1 MAAGRTKPRVA
12 PVVAMFIER
21 IAIAPF
27 SEGAATTLTRRV
39 NSGETDE
46 QPRERRA
53 AHLADV
59 MQRRVKV
66 RWRA

>member
-1 MAAGRTKPRVA
+1 
-12 PVVAMFIER
+12 MFIER